1 MLRNEEHMRGTLC
14 SRAVLGT
21 EERRSRLHCHTS
33 FMIRMSLVS
42 GNGRWLVAGAAAT
55 AAGYGIY
62 QYLSSRKKTKPT
74 GPQPDGKRRLCF

>member
-1 MLRNEEHMRGTLC
+1 
-14 SRAVLGT
+14 
-21 EERRSRLHCHTS
+21 
-33 FMIRMSLVS
+33 MIRMSLVS